1 MEQLNANGQQT
12 DQQVNEDENNGV
24 SVEAVV
30 ETLRNDTVN
39 SVIDAKVNQQVPQA
53 TQSPQ
58 VGNIDLGKYET
69 MMSGLMDEVK
79 SLRSIVEKT
88 NEETVDNSVHN
99 ATINMNEDDKTFEI
113 DKTSTTEFDD
123 KFKALTDEMNKLK
136 TETVKQTYGLTDAD
150 FKFVSDVAS
159 SVNINILEDND
170 GLKSIINAIEKNNK
184 VVIGKQRQETVKS
197 STEQQMAQTANYLSQ
212 ITNGKL

>member
-12 DQQVNEDENNGV
+12 DQQVNEDEKNGV